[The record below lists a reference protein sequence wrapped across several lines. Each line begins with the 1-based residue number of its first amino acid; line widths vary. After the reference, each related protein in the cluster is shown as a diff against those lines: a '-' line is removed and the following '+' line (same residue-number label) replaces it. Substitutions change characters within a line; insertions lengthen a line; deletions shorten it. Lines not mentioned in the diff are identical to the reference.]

1 MEERRSRSIPSLL
14 NISTGAC
21 ECVNKPSSWTRL
33 NWKHRLLQK
42 KIQPQFKP
50 SVVSDPSD
58 AMLWPPFFS
67 HHRHHRN
74 RCSMLPTLIPTL
86 QTKKPKIRWWRTP
99 TCRRR
104 SKTDSEGL
112 RTTRQT
118 STSARVSAMVTSWG
132 DPQARV
138 LYARWSW
145 SSRIRNISSRNSL
158 FPPYAHLLL
167 IKEVVSHGI
176 IFSPATISG
185 FNNSSPRREFQ
196 VSFFSSFLCG
206 RRSGPPSRTLV
217 SSMRSERAFF

>member
-33 NWKHRLLQK
+33 NWNHRLLQK

-132 DPQARV
+132 DPT
-138 LYARWSW
+138 SKG
-145 SSRIRNISSRNSL
+145 
-158 FPPYAHLLL
+158 LLRAL
-167 IKEVVSHGI
+167 VVVVADSQYFSTEFS
-176 IFSPATISG
+176 FSPLCPFP
-185 FNNSSPRREFQ
+185 FNQGGGVPWYHI
-196 VSFFSSFLCG
+196 
-206 RRSGPPSRTLV
+206 
-217 SSMRSERAFF
+217 